1 MHAIEVAVVGGG
13 PAGSVAALALGL
25 AGVKTAL
32 LAKPARPDN
41 RTTALLLSSVTA
53 LETLGVWERCRPHAA
68 PLRGIRLIDATSRLL
83 RAPEVAFYASEI
95 GQFAFGYNIENTQLV
110 AAIAAR
116 LGEIEDLTLIE
127 DAAAEIHPGSSDI
140 EVLLQGGR
148 SLRASLVVGADGRRS
163 LSRDAARIALERTG
177 YPQTALTFN
186 VAHARPHEDVAT
198 EFHTET
204 GPLTFVPLPGLRS
217 SVVWVVDPAEVDR
230 IGLLDPGALA
240 AELEQRMYSI
250 LGAIGVEPGCG
261 VFPLVTEQA
270 REFAARRIVLIGEAA
285 HVIPPVGAQGLNLGL
300 RDAATIAELVAAA
313 HKQSADLGSGDILAE
328 YGRRRRADVVTRA
341 LAVHLLNRSLI
352 SDLLPLHAARGLGL
366 YLVDKIGPLRR
377 ALMREGISPVAAS
390 PRLMRGE
397 AL

>member
-1 MHAIEVAVVGGG
+1 
-13 PAGSVAALALGL
+13 
-25 AGVKTAL
+25 
-32 LAKPARPDN
+32 
-41 RTTALLLSSVTA
+41 
-53 LETLGVWERCRPHAA
+53 
-68 PLRGIRLIDATSRLL
+68 
-83 RAPEVAFYASEI
+83 
-95 GQFAFGYNIENTQLV
+95 
-110 AAIAAR
+110 
-116 LGEIEDLTLIE
+116 
-127 DAAAEIHPGSSDI
+127 
-140 EVLLQGGR
+140 
-148 SLRASLVVGADGRRS
+148 
-163 LSRDAARIALERTG
+163 
-177 YPQTALTFN
+177 
-186 VAHARPHEDVAT
+186 
-198 EFHTET
+198 
-204 GPLTFVPLPGLRS
+204 
-217 SVVWVVDPAEVDR
+217 
-230 IGLLDPGALA
+230 
-240 AELEQRMYSI
+240 MYSI